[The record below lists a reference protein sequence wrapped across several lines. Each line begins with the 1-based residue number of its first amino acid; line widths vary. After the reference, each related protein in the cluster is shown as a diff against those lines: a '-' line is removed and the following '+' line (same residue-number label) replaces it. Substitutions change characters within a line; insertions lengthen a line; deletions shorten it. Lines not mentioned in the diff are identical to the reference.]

1 MQAIFL
7 DLETTGLDSAQH
19 AVIDIA
25 FKIVDLSTNEIQA
38 TYQSVVKQPK
48 GIWDLQDPI
57 SLEINGFTSEQVANG
72 KIPQVIREEIITLF
86 SQLGIVRG
94 QAVFICQNPGFDRAF
109 FNHLVEAYAQEKMNW
124 PYHWL
129 DLASMFWTQMMQGWL
144 SKGQPIPKLMNLSK
158 DTIANHFQL
167 PPEATPHRALN
178 GVNHLMMCYQAVFGI
193 HFVESA
199 NN

>member
-7 DLETTGLDSAQH
+7 DLETTGLDPVQH

-25 FKIVDLSTNEIQA
+25 FKIVNLRTNEIQA
-38 TYQSVVKQPK
+38 SYQSVVKQPK
-48 GIWDLQDPI
+48 EIWEHQDPV
-57 SLEINGFTSEQVANG
+57 SLEINGYTSEQVAGG
-72 KIPQVIREEIITLF
+72 KTPQIIREEIVALF

-109 FNHLVEAYAQEKMNW
+109 FNQLIEAYTQEKMNW

-144 SKGQPIPKLMNLSK
+144 STGQPIPTLMNLSK
-158 DTIANHFQL
+158 DSIASHFQL
-167 PPEATPHRALN
+167 PPEVSPHRALN

-193 HFVESA
+193 HFVEHQSS
-199 NN
+199 